1 MGSIVHNSHSQTSIL
16 HYFCALF
23 GREMRTRLGVVR
35 VRVSRSGI
43 CTGFGAFGAG
53 HQRFLSVDLRFP
65 QAKSAICEA
74 GAANANKI
82 QDVVVC
88 C

>member
-1 MGSIVHNSHSQTSIL
+1 MGSIVHNSHRQTSIL
-16 HYFCALF
+16 HYFCALL
-23 GREMRTRLGVVR
+23 RQEMRTRLGVAR
-35 VRVSRSGI
+35 VAWSRNRI
-43 CTGFGAFGAG
+43 CTGFGAFGVL
-53 HQRFLSVDLRFP
+53 HQPFLSVDLRFP

-82 QDVVVC
+82 QDIVVC